1 MHNSDIWKQIQRYN
15 WFFSFPFFFFF
26 LSFAFL
32 FFGAAFSFLFFFV
45 CTFLPFFFLFFG
57 FFLTKTTS
65 RTINQVYR
73 DSNINIKKIQGLNY
87 KCPNSKLKLYKNG
100 MLSSRRFRFCKRI
113 SNPIHENFSPSCLYR
128 EERGWRESDSPMP
141 RGNGGW
147 RSRSRVEIDSR
158 SMERLHVKTETNPSL
173 PFSFLRWPPNRN
185 QSNLI

>member
-1 MHNSDIWKQIQRYN
+1 MH
-15 WFFSFPFFFFF
+15 
-26 LSFAFL
+26 LSA
-32 FFGAAFSFLFFFV
+32 
-45 CTFLPFFFLFFG
+45 FFFLFIWI
-57 FFLTKTTS
+57 FFNKNNLKDYKAS
-65 RTINQVYR
+65 LQGLKCKY
-73 DSNINIKKIQGLNY
+73 KKIQGLNC

-100 MLSSRRFRFCKRI
+100 MLSSRRFRFCRRI

-141 RGNGGW
+141 RGNCGW
-147 RSRSRVEIDSR
+147 RSQSRVEIDSR